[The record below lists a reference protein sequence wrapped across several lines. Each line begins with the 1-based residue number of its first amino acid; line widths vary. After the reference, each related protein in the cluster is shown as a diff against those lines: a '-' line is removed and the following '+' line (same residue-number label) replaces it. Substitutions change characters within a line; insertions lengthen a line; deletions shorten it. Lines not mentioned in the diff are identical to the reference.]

1 MRFCLCKFHLNSVSM
16 MYIPVQNQNSLDVMR
31 FECVLSGHSHIVQH
45 AEAVSLV
52 SLSVMAGRSN
62 HSQAF
67 LGFILEAKIIF
78 NLDFWPQMYFSF
90 VNCHDNYNLSKRK
103 LVSSIQ
109 KTQLNLIL
117 FRQVFTNITT

>member
-1 MRFCLCKFHLNSVSM
+1 M
-16 MYIPVQNQNSLDVMR
+16 MYIPVQNQNSLDVMS

-67 LGFILEAKIIF
+67 VGFILEVKIIF
-78 NLDFWPQMYFSF
+78 NLDF
-90 VNCHDNYNLSKRK
+90 
-103 LVSSIQ
+103 
-109 KTQLNLIL
+109 
-117 FRQVFTNITT
+117 